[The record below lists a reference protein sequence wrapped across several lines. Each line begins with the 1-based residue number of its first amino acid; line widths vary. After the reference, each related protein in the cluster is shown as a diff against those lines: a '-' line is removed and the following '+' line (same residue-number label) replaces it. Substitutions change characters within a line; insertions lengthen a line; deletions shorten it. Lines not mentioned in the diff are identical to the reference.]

1 MAEVRVSLGSL
12 RLEDT
17 ILIISVLSAPDTMKT
32 TFSFS
37 VSSSKVRPHH
47 PPDQFRQIRKMI
59 VLAVAIARG
68 HTGRPRAT
76 VQQGSPSYLPKYTQL
91 V

>member
-1 MAEVRVSLGSL
+1 MAEVKVSLDSW

-17 ILIISVLSAPDTMKT
+17 IQIIPVLSAPDTMKT

-47 PPDQFRQIRKMI
+47 PPDLFRHIRKMI
-59 VLAVAIARG
+59 VLAVAIVHG
-68 HTGRPRAT
+68 HTGIP
-76 VQQGSPSYLPKYTQL
+76 
-91 V
+91 